1 MFSRQQEFY
10 GIASLDACDKSDIFS
25 DVLKSFHA
33 MLYFSPLWHQHC
45 SISRVYMQLQAFLLD
60 KKCQEALSKIFNIA
74 KNIYCNKK
82 P

>member
-1 MFSRQQEFY
+1 MFSRQQQFY
-10 GIASLDACDKSDIFS
+10 GIASLDAYDKSDIFS

-33 MLYFSPLWHQHC
+33 KPDFSPLWHQHC

-60 KKCQEALSKIFNIA
+60 KKCQEALSKFFNIA